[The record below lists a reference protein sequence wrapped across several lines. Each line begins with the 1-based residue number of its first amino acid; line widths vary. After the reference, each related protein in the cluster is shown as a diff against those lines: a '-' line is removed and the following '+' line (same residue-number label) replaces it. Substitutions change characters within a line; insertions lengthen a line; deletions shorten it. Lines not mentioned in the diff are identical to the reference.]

1 MSKYLVCSITVI
13 AALSTAS
20 PAVAADSQTV
30 ALPPHPDRVL
40 LKPGECGSAVTGEDR
55 LRWFCAEA
63 SRMPG
68 AQEDGTVEAAG
79 EDPSSQRLLLERQA
93 QMERQLNAALQQ
105 LNAAQNANEAMQRE
119 SEAQLV
125 EAQQTVAGLHQQIE
139 TLKALATEQDTE
151 AVAAQQTVAGL
162 HQQIETLKARA
173 TEQDTEANA
182 AQQTVAGL
190 QQQIETL
197 KARATEQDTEAVAAQ
212 QTVAGLQQQIETLK
226 ARATEQDTEAVAAL
240 QTIAELHQQIETFEA
255 RATEQDTE
263 AVAAQQTIA
272 GLHQEIET
280 LKAEQAQTKAR
291 ADEAQ
296 QIVVGLRE
304 EIEALSAQLTR
315 SEDQAAS
322 YRALLG
328 DSDQDG
334 VADPGDLC
342 SGTGAG
348 RTVDRTGCAIGDE
361 IVLQGVA
368 FAWNSSDLTS
378 KSRRLLDDV
387 ATRLNNHPDVYFE
400 VAGHTDSTGSAETNR
415 ILSTLRAEAVRDYL
429 LTKGLSADRL
439 VAVGYGEQRP
449 IADNNDPAGRAI
461 NRRVSL
467 SRLE

>member
-162 HQQIETLKARA
+162 HQQIETFKARA
-173 TEQDTEANA
+173 TEQDTQANA

-212 QTVAGLQQQIETLK
+212 QTIAG
-226 ARATEQDTEAVAAL
+226 
-240 QTIAELHQQIETFEA
+240 LHQQIETFEA
-255 RATEQDTE
+255 RVTEQDTE

-272 GLHQEIET
+272 GLHQQIET